1 MEPIV
6 GIVAEYNPFHNG
18 HLYQLREAKRRSG
31 ADCAVAVMS
40 GNFVQR
46 GAPAAADKWE
56 RAASAAACGADL
68 VLELPFFYACNSA
81 ELFAEG
87 GIGILRGLGCVTH
100 LSFGCETQCPELLK
114 AAADVLAEE
123 PAAFRQQLRVFLDRG
138 ESYPKARWEALRA
151 VCGQKTASV
160 IESPNNIL
168 AVEYLKQCIRQGW
181 NPEYVPVFRKGA
193 SYDEKQLSGE
203 TASAAALR
211 ESYDGFCA
219 EDPDKRDAGAW
230 KKTIE
235 RFLPE
240 ISLDML
246 LQKGASKQ
254 KLEEGLYPVLISK
267 ILTAAPE
274 ELGELVSAGE
284 EIRGKMG
291 EYYTAFTDYLAEKG
305 SDRDS
310 LLGRFF
316 LSIDGD
322 ALIDRLF
329 DRLDLTFED
338 LVELALTTFSWLST
352 LVTSLFFALY
362 ALAGKEKLIAP
373 IKRLTYALLPQR
385 TADRLGEIAEMT
397 RASFVRFF
405 SGQCIEAMV
414 LGVLIYIAFRLFGIP
429 YAMVVATL
437 TAFCA
442 LIPYVG
448 AFLSC
453 AVGVLLSLLESP
465 QTALLCLVVYLSIQF
480 IESELIYPHVV
491 GASVGLSPLWTLIA
505 ALVGESLFG
514 IVGMVL
520 FIPLVAVLYA
530 LVSDALRRRL
540 DQKGLSAVYT
550 GEESPLRAPE
560 KQKRRLKKHPPAK
573 S

>member
-254 KLEEGLYPVLISK
+254 KLEEGLYLVLISK

-284 EIRGKMG
+284 
-291 EYYTAFTDYLAEKG
+291 
-305 SDRDS
+305 
-310 LLGRFF
+310 
-316 LSIDGD
+316 
-322 ALIDRLF
+322 
-329 DRLDLTFED
+329 
-338 LVELALTTFSWLST
+338 
-352 LVTSLFFALY
+352 
-362 ALAGKEKLIAP
+362 
-373 IKRLTYALLPQR
+373 
-385 TADRLGEIAEMT
+385 
-397 RASFVRFF
+397 
-405 SGQCIEAMV
+405 
-414 LGVLIYIAFRLFGIP
+414 
-429 YAMVVATL
+429 
-437 TAFCA
+437 
-442 LIPYVG
+442 
-448 AFLSC
+448 
-453 AVGVLLSLLESP
+453 
-465 QTALLCLVVYLSIQF
+465 
-480 IESELIYPHVV
+480 
-491 GASVGLSPLWTLIA
+491 GL
-505 ALVGESLFG
+505 
-514 IVGMVL
+514 
-520 FIPLVAVLYA
+520 
-530 LVSDALRRRL
+530 
-540 DQKGLSAVYT
+540 QN
-550 GEESPLRAPE
+550 
-560 KQKRRLKKHPPAK
+560 RLKKAALRAESIEELVQLVKSKRYTETRIRRFLIHIVFGLTQQAEGQHYARVLAFNAK
-573 S
+573 GAALLRKIKKEACAQIPVLTNVNKELEKNSPVYESVKLDFTASEIYHLIRGEALYFNSDYVRKPIFADEIVKFA